1 MRFRN
6 LWPGGLHPPG
16 VAPRGLRS
24 PRDNGGCKS
33 GQAHLRVARRTP
45 SQNPLHGAI
54 IGVDLVPYSK
64 QQGSTP
70 AMKQFLCALLL
81 AAAVGNESPAAPGL
95 EPSPGVLKE
104 LAAALAAKGHG
115 FHPHTRHL
123 DAHGQPRFTN
133 RLIRETSPY
142 LLQHANNPV
151 NWSPWGDE
159 PFERARREHKPV
171 LLSIGYSTCHWC
183 HVMERESFEDLEI
196 ARYLNEN
203 FIAIKVDR
211 EERPDLD
218 DVYMAAVQLLSGGGG
233 WPMTTVL
240 NPDREPFFGGTYF
253 PPRQFLDM
261 LQRLRKV
268 YDQEPDRVVNAAK
281 QLTAAVRAGAQP
293 PAPGGVPGPEAIH
306 SAVLRLAGSYDA
318 AHGGFGGAPKFPTP
332 ANLALLA
339 RYARRTGDTTA
350 RKMLVHTL
358 EEMAAG
364 GIYDQLGGGFHRYS
378 TDARWLK
385 PHFEKMLYDN
395 AQLAVAYL
403 EGWQLTGR
411 AGFARVARE
420 TLDFIARD
428 MTDARGGFFS
438 ASDADSPAPGGGEVE
453 GLYFTWTPDEL
464 AAVLGKDRAA
474 TVEASYGVSAAG
486 DLDGRSILRR
496 VQAVDGAALESARE
510 ALLAARSKRAPPAI
524 DRKIVTAWNG
534 LMISA
539 FARAGFALGEP
550 RYIRIATRA
559 ADFLL
564 GAAFGKGNLKRSWK
578 DGRAQE
584 DGFLDDYAFLEQA
597 FLDLHEATSAKRWL
611 DEAAALQRSI
621 DARFR
626 DPGGAYFLA
635 PEGRQGLLA
644 RGIPAY
650 DGATPSGDSIAA
662 LNLLRLAELTDD
674 DRFRQ
679 RALEVLGA
687 LASRIEAMPALLV
700 ALDWA
705 LEQPVEVVLVRSRG
719 DAGEPLLQVVRRAFL
734 PNAVR
739 VLAEEGEGFDAQAR
753 GSPLLEGRRALK
765 GKSTAYVCRKR
776 VCDLPTS
783 DPQVLASQLAR
794 VQPLFPDHTAAP
806 LQVSE

>member
-1 MRFRN
+1 MSPI
-6 LWPGGLHPPG
+6 LWA
-16 VAPRGLRS
+16 V
-24 PRDNGGCKS
+24 
-33 GQAHLRVARRTP
+33 
-45 SQNPLHGAI
+45 
-54 IGVDLVPYSK
+54 
-64 QQGSTP
+64 
-70 AMKQFLCALLL
+70 LL
-81 AAAVGNESPAAPGL
+81 AAAGATENPLVPGL
-95 EPSPGVLKE
+95 DASASLVKA
-104 LAAALAAKGHG
+104 LAGALAAKGPG

-123 DAHGQPRFTN
+123 DAHGRPRFTN

-151 NWSPWGDE
+151 SWYPWGDE

-218 DVYMAAVQLLSGGGG
+218 DVYMAAVQLLTGGGG

-253 PPRQFLDM
+253 PPKQFLDV
-261 LQRLRKV
+261 LRQLRKV
-268 YDQEPDRVVNAAK
+268 YEDEPDRVVKAAK
-281 QLTAAVRAGAQP
+281 QLTAAVQAGAQP
-293 PAPGGVPGPEAIH
+293 PTPGGVPGPEAIH
-306 SAVLRLAGSYDA
+306 AAVARLAGSYDA

-332 ANLALLA
+332 ANLALLG
-339 RYARRTGDTTA
+339 RYYRRTGDTTA
-350 RKMLVHTL
+350 REMLAHTL

-364 GIYDQLGGGFHRYS
+364 GIHDQLGGGFHRYS
-378 TDARWLK
+378 TDAQWLK

-411 AGFARVARE
+411 AGFAGVARE
-420 TLDFIARD
+420 TLDFVARD
-428 MTDARGGFFS
+428 LTDARGGFFS

-453 GLYFTWTPDEL
+453 GLYFTWTPGEL
-464 AAVLGKDRAA
+464 AALLGTDLAA
-474 TVEASYGVSAAG
+474 TVGEDYGVSEAG
-486 DLDGRSILRR
+486 DLDGRSILRKVR
-496 VQAVDGAALESARE
+496 TMEGASLEGARK
-510 ALLAARSKRAPPAI
+510 ALLAARGKRAPPAI

-539 FARAGFALGEP
+539 FARAGFALREP
-550 RYIRIATRA
+550 RYIGLATRA

-564 GAAFGKGNLKRSWK
+564 KNVADKGSLKRSWK
-578 DGRAQE
+578 DGRARE
-584 DGFLDDYAFLEQA
+584 DGVLDDYACLEQA
-597 FLDLHEATSAKRWL
+597 LIDLHEATSAKRWL
-611 DEAAALQRSI
+611 EEALALQRSV

-635 PEGRQGLLA
+635 PEGKQGLLA
-644 RGIPAY
+644 RPTPAY
-650 DGATPSGDSIAA
+650 DGATPSGNSIAA
-662 LNLLRLAELTDD
+662 LNLLRLAELTGDD
-674 DRFRQ
+674 GLRQ
-679 RALEVLGA
+679 RGQQVLGA
-687 LASRIEAMPALLV
+687 LASRAEAMPALLA

-705 LEQPVEVVLVRSRG
+705 LDQPVEVVLVRERG
-719 DAGEPLLQVVRRAFL
+719 DAAEPPLQVLRRAFL

-739 VLAEEGEGFDAQAR
+739 VLAEEGDGFEARVR
-753 GSPLLEGRRALK
+753 GSPLLEGRRALQ
-765 GKSTAYVCRKR
+765 GKTTAYVCRKR

-783 DPQVLASQLAR
+783 DPQVFAQQLAR
-794 VQPLFPDHTAAP
+794 AQPLFTDRSPAP
-806 LQVSE
+806 LRPPAPAGAEHR